1 MIYDVPADV
10 RAHARSLQMRIAN
23 ANRAKLTSHARLAYL
38 EGVVSLS
45 KAEAFVEAGN
55 NGSGYIVREPSVFIP
70 PKPPK
75 KKKVETKESAEE

>member
-1 MIYDVPADV
+1 MIHDVPADV
-10 RAHARSLQMRIAN
+10 KAHMKSLFMRVAN
-23 ANRAKLTSHARLAYL
+23 ANRAKLTSTARLAYL

-70 PKPPK
+70 PKAPK
-75 KKKVETKESAEE
+75 KKKVIKEDTEK